1 MNEKNTKTGDIDST
15 DIIGTDAAK
24 AEENK
29 ENNAEI
35 SKKRRLLR
43 TAKDTAAGF
52 GIGVAFIIPG
62 FSGGSVAAILGIY
75 ERLVGAIADIFKSFK
90 KSFMV
95 LMPIIIGLVLGA
107 VSLMFPLEWALGCFP
122 LPTVC
127 IFVGLAIGGLP
138 TITDK
143 VKGKVTPSIILS
155 FIISA
160 AVVIA
165 IAFLPMGADK
175 DLFNLDLGGYALLF
189 VIGFIGS
196 VALVVPG
203 ISGSMLLLMLGYY
216 NPILSLI
223 TQYFFHGKDI
233 GTCILVLGCVGI
245 GIIVGFICI
254 SILMKKMLEKH
265 TRGTYAAIL
274 GFIIGS
280 IPTIF
285 ITTIKDYY
293 TTDGAISLP
302 SSPAFWIISALLLI
316 IGLLISLGLVLLAK
330 KHSTS
335 ES

>member
-1 MNEKNTKTGDIDST
+1 MSENNTFTHGA
-15 DIIGTDAAK
+15 DAAK
-24 AEENK
+24 AEETKENK
-29 ENNAEI
+29 EI
-35 SKKRRLLR
+35 SVKTPKKMQLLR

-90 KSFMV
+90 KSFTI
-95 LMPIIIGLVLGA
+95 LLPIIIGLVLGA
-107 VSLMFPLEWALGCFP
+107 VSLMFPLEWALGNFP

-127 IFVGLAIGGLP
+127 LFVGLAIGGLP

-175 DLFNLDLGGYALLF
+175 DLFNLDFGGYSLLF

-216 NPILSLI
+216 NPILSMI
-223 TQYFFHGKDI
+223 TQYFFRGKEI

-254 SILMKKMLEKH
+254 SIVMKKLLEEH

-285 ITTIKDYY
+285 ITTVKDYY
-293 TTDGAISLP
+293 TDGGAITLHG
-302 SSPAFWIISALLLI
+302 SPAFWIISALLLAV
-316 IGLLISLGLVLLAK
+316 GLLLSLGFVILAK
-330 KHSTS
+330 KHSTAEGS
-335 ES
+335 KS

>member
-1 MNEKNTKTGDIDST
+1 MSENNTFTHDA
-15 DIIGTDAAK
+15 DAAK
-24 AEENK
+24 AEETKENK
-29 ENNAEI
+29 EI
-35 SKKRRLLR
+35 SVKTPKKMQLLR

-90 KSFMV
+90 KSFTI
-95 LMPIIIGLVLGA
+95 LLPIIIGLVLGA
-107 VSLMFPLEWALGCFP
+107 VSLMFPLEWALGNFP

-127 IFVGLAIGGLP
+127 LFVGLAIGGLP

-175 DLFNLDLGGYALLF
+175 DLFNLDFGGYSLLF

-216 NPILSLI
+216 NPILSMI
-223 TQYFFHGKDI
+223 TQYFFRGKEI

-254 SILMKKMLEKH
+254 SIVMKKLLEEH

-285 ITTIKDYY
+285 ITTVKDYY
-293 TTDGAISLP
+293 TDGGAITLHG
-302 SSPAFWIISALLLI
+302 SPAFWIISALLLAV
-316 IGLLISLGLVLLAK
+316 GLLLSLGFVILAK
-330 KHSTS
+330 KHSTAEGS
-335 ES
+335 KS